1 MESKR
6 RLVGLLVF
14 GAAGLFLVILL
25 VLLKLEKNIAMNNK
39 KEFLVRLPAVAG
51 QFYPRDKAEAQE
63 QIEAFLAKVDSSS
76 SSGPPIIIVPHAGW
90 QYSAPVAAEGF
101 GLIKEGDFD
110 RVILLGTVHQVPTD
124 KVVLDDHDFWQTPL
138 GQVPV
143 AKDLITDLIDGET
156 IIASRKVHKN
166 DHVLE
171 VELPF
176 LQVVL
181 SDFSLVPILIGQVD
195 NSALLALAKKLASVL
210 AVDPKTLLVI
220 SSDLSHYPDQVTA
233 KAADAKTLAAIA
245 SGSREEFDQTLVDLE
260 NQYPG
265 VDTFACGAEAIR
277 VGLLVANKIGL
288 KKAKILAQSDSGV
301 VSAQTD
307 QVVGYGAVAFW
318 LKPEQNLTQ
327 INQKEKDLL
336 LSWARQ
342 AIADYLASGKI
353 PPKRSPKNSLEERR
367 AVFVT
372 LKRAGRLRGCLGG
385 FEAKESVWQAV
396 ANMAVA
402 AATNDPRFPPVAQE
416 ELEDITIEVSL
427 LSSLK
432 KVTSLEEVELGKHGI
447 YLKQGNL
454 TGTFLPQVAQEGD
467 WTKEGFLEEIC
478 TQKMGLEKDCYLD
491 PETEIFVY
499 TVESFAEKT

>member
-1 MESKR
+1 
-6 RLVGLLVF
+6 
-14 GAAGLFLVILL
+14 
-25 VLLKLEKNIAMNNK
+25 MNDK
-39 KEFLVRLPAVAG
+39 KEFLVRPPAVAG
-51 QFYPRDKAEAQE
+51 QFYPESEAETRVQVE
-63 QIEAFLAKVDSSS
+63 DLLAE
-76 SSGPPIIIVPHAGW
+76 SGFVSDRLPQIIIVPHAGW
-90 QYSAPVAAEGF
+90 QYSGPVAAQAF
-101 GLIKEGDFD
+101 NLIKEADFD
-110 RVILLGTVHQVPTD
+110 KVILLGTAHQVPTG
-124 KVVLDDHDFWQTPL
+124 KIVIDDHDFWQTSL
-138 GQVPV
+138 GQVPL

-156 IIASRKVHKN
+156 IIASREIHKN

-220 SSDLSHYPDQVTA
+220 SSDLSHYPDQATA
-233 KAADAKTLAAIA
+233 KAVDAKTLAAIA

-288 KKAKILAQSDSGV
+288 KEAKILAQSDSGV

-307 QVVGYGAVAFW
+307 QVVGYGSVAFW
-318 LKPEQNLTQ
+318 LKEDKPSPG
-327 INQKEKDLL
+327 INQEEKGLL

-342 AIADYLASGKI
+342 AIADYLVTGRILSQAA
-353 PPKRSPKNSLEERR
+353 PKDSLEEKR

-372 LKRAGRLRGCLGG
+372 LKKAGILRGCLGG
-385 FEAKESVWQAV
+385 FEAKEPVWQAV

-416 ELEDITIEVSL
+416 ELEDIMIEISL

-432 KVTSLEEVELGKHGI
+432 KVTSLKEVELGKHGV

-467 WTKEGFLEEIC
+467 WSKEGFLGEIC
-478 TQKMGLEKDCYLD
+478 AQKMGLKRDCYLD
-491 PETEIFVY
+491 PATEIFVY
-499 TVESFAEKT
+499 TVESFTENPDD